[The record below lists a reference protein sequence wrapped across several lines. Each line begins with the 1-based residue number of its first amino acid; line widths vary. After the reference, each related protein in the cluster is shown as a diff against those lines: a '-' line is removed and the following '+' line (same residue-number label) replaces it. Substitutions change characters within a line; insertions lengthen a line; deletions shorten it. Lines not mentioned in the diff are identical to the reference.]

1 MKLNKKQTIVGFSLA
16 ILLLGGVAGAT
27 YSHNVKAEKAK
38 QVQQEK
44 EKKQVIENAKQADKE
59 LLIKAKASLAEAQK
73 SPSTNNL
80 GLAKKAISLVKDDKA
95 AQQLTK
101 ELDGIKNRVKLETEA
116 KKAVA
121 DYQKSATNADKL
133 KKAQTAV
140 SKLTSDYSKTLKAK
154 LTKDIAASKT
164 QADKAKK
171 AEAAKVAASDVK
183 SVDNSNKATKINNSE
198 VNQSQAE
205 YSVATDPAPV
215 NNGAATNDNVNGYQP
230 TPQTPQDS
238 SGGGNSGSGN
248 TSNPN
253 PPSTGGG
260 NTVTPPTGGG
270 NSGGT
275 GNTGG
280 NNGGGTVTPPPA
292 ETFTGWVRNRA
303 GQIVWQQGGF
313 SSLAE
318 ASKAAAQWANA
329 QSDPEVGWSY
339 GAY

>member
-1 MKLNKKQTIVGFSLA
+1 MKLNKKQTIVGVSLA
-16 ILLLGGVAGAT
+16 ILLLGGAAGAT

-44 EKKQVIENAKQADKE
+44 EKKQALENAKQADKE

-73 SPSTNNL
+73 NPSANNL
-80 GLAKKAISLVKDDKA
+80 ELAKKAISQVKDDKA

-121 DYQKSATNADKL
+121 DYQKDATNADKL

-154 LTKDIAASKT
+154 LTKDIAASKA
-164 QADKAKK
+164 QVDKAKK
-171 AEAAKVAASDVK
+171 AEAAKVVSSDVK
-183 SVDNSNKATKINNSE
+183 SVDNSNKTTKSNNSE

-205 YSVATDPAPV
+205 NSVVTDPAAV
-215 NNGAATNDNVNGYQP
+215 NNGAATNDNVNAYQP
-230 TPQTPQDS
+230 TPQTPQAPA
-238 SGGGNSGSGN
+238 GGGN

-260 NTVTPPTGGG
+260 NAVTPPTGGG
-270 NSGGT
+270 N
-275 GNTGG
+275 GNSG
-280 NNGGGTVTPPPA
+280 NNGGGNVTPPPA
-292 ETFTGWVRNRA
+292 ETFTGWVKNRA
-303 GQIVWQQGGF
+303 GQTVWSQGGF
-313 SSLAE
+313 PSLE
-318 ASKAAAQWANA
+318 AAASAAAAWANA
-329 QSDPEVGWSY
+329 QPNPEDAWSS

>member
-1 MKLNKKQTIVGFSLA
+1 MKLNKKQTIVGVSLA

-44 EKKQVIENAKQADKE
+44 EKKQAIENAKQADKE

-73 SPSTNNL
+73 NPSANNL
-80 GLAKKAISLVKDDKA
+80 ELAKKAISQVKDDKA

-121 DYQKSATNADKL
+121 DYQKNATNADKL

-154 LTKDIAASKT
+154 LTKDIAASKA

-171 AEAAKVAASDVK
+171 AEAAKVVSSDVK
-183 SVDNSNKATKINNSE
+183 SVDNSNKTTKSNNAE

-205 YSVATDPAPV
+205 NSVVTDPAPV
-215 NNGAATNDNVNGYQP
+215 NNGAATNDNVNAYQP
-230 TPQTPQDS
+230 TPQTPQAP

-270 NSGGT
+270 NSGGN

-280 NNGGGTVTPPPA
+280 NNEGGTVTPPPA
-292 ETFTGWVRNRA
+292 ETFTGWVRRN
-303 GQIVWQQGGF
+303 GVIVWSQGGF

-318 ASKAAAQWANA
+318 AGRAAAAWANA
-329 QSDPEVGWSY
+329 HMDFDGDWSS

>member
-1 MKLNKKQTIVGFSLA
+1 MKLNKKQTIVGVSLA

-44 EKKQVIENAKQADKE
+44 EKKQAIENAKQADKE

-73 SPSTNNL
+73 NPSANNL
-80 GLAKKAISLVKDDKA
+80 ELAKKAISQVKDDKA

-116 KKAVA
+116 KKAVT
-121 DYQKSATNADKL
+121 DYQKDATNADKL

-154 LTKDIAASKT
+154 LTKDIAASKA

-183 SVDNSNKATKINNSE
+183 SVANSNKATKSNNSE
-198 VNQSQAE
+198 VNQSQVE
-205 YSVATDPAPV
+205 NSVVTDPAPV
-215 NNGAATNDNVNGYQP
+215 NNGAATNDNVNAYQP
-230 TPQTPQDS
+230 TPQTPQAP

-260 NTVTPPTGGG
+260 N
-270 NSGGT
+270 

-280 NNGGGTVTPPPA
+280 NNGGGTVTPLPA
-292 ETFTGWVRNRA
+292 ETFTGWVRRN
-303 GQIVWQQGGF
+303 GDIVWSQGGF

-318 ASKAAAQWANA
+318 AGRAAAAWANA
-329 QSDPEVGWSY
+329 HMDFDGDWSS

>member
-1 MKLNKKQTIVGFSLA
+1 MKLNKKQTIVGVSLV
-16 ILLLGGVAGAT
+16 ILLLGGAAGAT
-27 YSHNVKAEKAK
+27 YSHNVKAEKDK

-44 EKKQVIENAKQADKE
+44 EKKQAIENAKQADKE

-73 SPSTNNL
+73 SPSSNNL
-80 GLAKKAISLVKDDKA
+80 ELAKKAISLVKDDKA

-121 DYQKSATNADKL
+121 DYQKNATNADKL

-154 LTKDIAASKT
+154 LTKDIAASKA

-171 AEAAKVAASDVK
+171 AEEAKK
-183 SVDNSNKATKINNSE
+183 SAQTAKAVDNSNQTAKSNASE
-198 VNQSQAE
+198 VNQPQAE
-205 YSVATDPAPV
+205 NSVVTDPAPV
-215 NNGAATNDNVNGYQP
+215 NDGVAANDNVNVYQP
-230 TPQTPQDS
+230 TPQTPQAPA
-238 SGGGNSGSGN
+238 GGGN

-260 NTVTPPTGGG
+260 NAVTPPTGGG
-270 NSGGT
+270 N
-275 GNTGG
+275 GNSG
-280 NNGGGTVTPPPA
+280 NNGGGNVTPPPA
-292 ETFTGWVRNRA
+292 ETFTGWVKNRA
-303 GQIVWQQGGF
+303 GQTVWSQGGF
-313 SSLAE
+313 PSLE
-318 ASKAAAQWANA
+318 AAASAAAAWANA
-329 QSDPEVGWSY
+329 QPNPEDAWSS

>member
-1 MKLNKKQTIVGFSLA
+1 MKLNKKQTIVGVSLA

-44 EKKQVIENAKQADKE
+44 EKKQAIENAKQADKE

-73 SPSTNNL
+73 NPSANNL
-80 GLAKKAISLVKDDKA
+80 ELAKKAISLVKDDKA

-121 DYQKSATNADKL
+121 DYQKNATNADKL

-154 LTKDIAASKT
+154 LTKDIAASKA

-183 SVDNSNKATKINNSE
+183 SVDNSNKATKSNNSE
-198 VNQSQAE
+198 VKQSQAE
-205 YSVATDPAPV
+205 NSVVTDPAPANDDV
-215 NNGAATNDNVNGYQP
+215 NTYQP
-230 TPQTPQDS
+230 APQTPQAPA
-238 SGGGNSGSGN
+238 GGGNSGSGN

-270 NSGGT
+270 NSGGNS
-275 GNTGG
+275 NTGG

-292 ETFTGWVRNRA
+292 ETFTGWVRRN
-303 GQIVWQQGGF
+303 GVIVWSQGGF
-313 SSLAE
+313 SSLEE
-318 ASKAAAQWANA
+318 AGRAAAAWANA
-329 QSDPEVGWSY
+329 HMDFDGDWSS

>member
-1 MKLNKKQTIVGFSLA
+1 MKLNKKQTIVGVSLA
-16 ILLLGGVAGAT
+16 ILLLGGAAGAT

-44 EKKQVIENAKQADKE
+44 EKKQAIENAKQADKE
-59 LLIKAKASLAEAQK
+59 LLIKAKAALAEAQK
-73 SPSTNNL
+73 SPSANNL
-80 GLAKKAISLVKDDKA
+80 ELAKKAISHVKDDKTA
-95 AQQLTK
+95 KQLTK

-121 DYQKSATNADKL
+121 DYQKNATNADKL

-140 SKLTSDYSKTLKAK
+140 SKLTSDYSKALKAK
-154 LTKDIAASKT
+154 LTKDIAASKA

-171 AEAAKVAASDVK
+171 AEAGKVAASDVK
-183 SVDNSNKATKINNSE
+183 SVDNSNKATKTNNSE

-205 YSVATDPAPV
+205 DSVVTDPAPV
-215 NNGAATNDNVNGYQP
+215 NNGAATNDNVNAYQP
-230 TPQTPQDS
+230 TPQTPQVPA
-238 SGGGNSGSGN
+238 GGGSGN

-270 NSGGT
+270 NSGGN

-292 ETFTGWVRNRA
+292 ETFTGWVKNRA
-303 GQIVWQQGGF
+303 GQIVWSQGGF
-313 SSLAE
+313 PTLE
-318 ASKAAAQWANA
+318 AAASAAAAWANA
-329 QSDPEVGWSY
+329 QPNPEDAWSS

>member
-1 MKLNKKQTIVGFSLA
+1 MKLNKKQTIVGVSLA
-16 ILLLGGVAGAT
+16 ILLLGGAAGAT
-27 YSHNVKAEKAK
+27 YSHNVKAEKDK

-44 EKKQVIENAKQADKE
+44 EKKQAIENAKQADKE

-73 SPSTNNL
+73 NPSANNL
-80 GLAKKAISLVKDDKA
+80 ELAKKAISQVKDDKA

-121 DYQKSATNADKL
+121 DYQKNATNADKL

-154 LTKDIAASKT
+154 LTKDIAASKA

-171 AEAAKVAASDVK
+171 AEEAKK
-183 SVDNSNKATKINNSE
+183 SAQTAKAVDNSNQTAKSNASE
-198 VNQSQAE
+198 VNQPQDE
-205 YSVATDPAPV
+205 NSVVTDPAPV
-215 NNGAATNDNVNGYQP
+215 NDGVAANDNVNVYQP
-230 TPQTPQDS
+230 TPQTPQAPA
-238 SGGGNSGSGN
+238 GGGN

-260 NTVTPPTGGG
+260 NAVTPPTGGG
-270 NSGGT
+270 N
-275 GNTGG
+275 GNSG
-280 NNGGGTVTPPPA
+280 NNGGGNVTPPPA
-292 ETFTGWVRNRA
+292 ETFTGWVKNRA
-303 GQIVWQQGGF
+303 GQTVWSQGGF
-313 SSLAE
+313 PSLE
-318 ASKAAAQWANA
+318 AAASAAAAWANA
-329 QSDPEVGWSY
+329 QPNPEDAWSS

>member
-1 MKLNKKQTIVGFSLA
+1 MKLNKKQTIVGVSLA
-16 ILLLGGVAGAT
+16 ILLLGGAAGAT

-44 EKKQVIENAKQADKE
+44 EKKQAIENAKQADKE

-73 SPSTNNL
+73 NPSANNL
-80 GLAKKAISLVKDDKA
+80 ELAKKAISQVKDDKV

-121 DYQKSATNADKL
+121 DYQKDAINADKL

-154 LTKDIAASKT
+154 LTKDIAASKA

-183 SVDNSNKATKINNSE
+183 SVDNSNKATKSNNSE

-205 YSVATDPAPV
+205 NSVVTDPAPV
-215 NNGAATNDNVNGYQP
+215 NNGAATNDNVNAYQP
-230 TPQTPQDS
+230 TPQTPQAP

-270 NSGGT
+270 NSGGN
-275 GNTGG
+275 GNTDG

-292 ETFTGWVRNRA
+292 ETFTGWVRRN
-303 GQIVWQQGGF
+303 GVIVWSQGGF

-318 ASKAAAQWANA
+318 AGRAAAAWANA
-329 QSDPEVGWSY
+329 HMDFDGDWSS

>member
-1 MKLNKKQTIVGFSLA
+1 MKLNKKQTIVGVSLA

-44 EKKQVIENAKQADKE
+44 EKKQAIENAKQADKE

-73 SPSTNNL
+73 SPSSNNL
-80 GLAKKAISLVKDDKA
+80 ELAKKAISLVKDDKA

-121 DYQKSATNADKL
+121 DYQKNATNADKL

-154 LTKDIAASKT
+154 LTKDIAASKA

-171 AEAAKVAASDVK
+171 AEEAKK
-183 SVDNSNKATKINNSE
+183 SAQTAKAVDNSNQTAKSNASE
-198 VNQSQAE
+198 VNQPQDE
-205 YSVATDPAPV
+205 NSVVTDPAPV
-215 NNGAATNDNVNGYQP
+215 NDGVAANDNVNVYQP
-230 TPQTPQDS
+230 TPQTPQAPA
-238 SGGGNSGSGN
+238 GGGN

-260 NTVTPPTGGG
+260 NAVTPPTGGG
-270 NSGGT
+270 N
-275 GNTGG
+275 GNSG
-280 NNGGGTVTPPPA
+280 NNGGGNVTPPPA
-292 ETFTGWVRNRA
+292 ETFTGWVKNRA
-303 GQIVWQQGGF
+303 GQTVWSQGGF
-313 SSLAE
+313 PSLE
-318 ASKAAAQWANA
+318 AAASAAAAWANA
-329 QSDPEVGWSY
+329 QPNPEDAWSS

>member
-1 MKLNKKQTIVGFSLA
+1 MKLSKKQVVV
-16 ILLLGGVAGAT
+16 GGVVAVLLAGGVTVGAVHN
-27 YSHNVKAEKAK
+27 HNVQTEKAK

-44 EKKQVIENAKQADKE
+44 DKKQENENAKKVNE
-59 LLIKAKASLAEAQK
+59 GLIKEAKTALLTAQK
-73 SPSTNNL
+73 SPTANNL
-80 GLAKKAISLVKDDKA
+80 ELAKKAISHVKDDKTA
-95 AQQLTK
+95 KQLTK

-121 DYQKSATNADKL
+121 DYQKNATNADKL
-133 KKAQTAV
+133 KKTQTAV

-154 LTKDIAASKT
+154 LTKDISTSKA

-171 AEAAKVAASDVK
+171 AEEAKK
-183 SVDNSNKATKINNSE
+183 SAQTTKVVDNSNQTAKSNNSE
-198 VNQSQAE
+198 ANQTQADSQA
-205 YSVATDPAPV
+205 VTDPAPTDNGSV
-215 NNGAATNDNVNGYQP
+215 SSNNAYQP
-230 TPQTPQDS
+230 APQTPQAPV
-238 SGGGNSGSGN
+238 GGGNTGSGN
-248 TSNPN
+248 TSTPN

-270 NSGGT
+270 NSGGNS
-275 GNTGG
+275 NTGG

-292 ETFTGWVRNRA
+292 ETFTGWVRNKE

-318 ASKAAAQWANA
+318 AGSAATAWCNANA
-329 QSDPEVGWSY
+329 TSGGWSS